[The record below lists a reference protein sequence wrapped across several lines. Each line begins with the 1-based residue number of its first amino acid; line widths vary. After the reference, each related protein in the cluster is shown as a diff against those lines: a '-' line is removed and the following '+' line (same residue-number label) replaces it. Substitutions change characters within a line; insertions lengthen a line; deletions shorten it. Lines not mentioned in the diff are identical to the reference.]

1 MRNSWPVF
9 FLRYTNVWY
18 SVKNTITLTEN
29 DLAQIQEKVLDLG
42 VEINEFRGLLVSYQA
57 KIRRTLLLADS
68 YSKTGD
74 ELL

>member
-1 MRNSWPVF
+1 M
-9 FLRYTNVWY
+9 
-18 SVKNTITLTEN
+18 KNTITLTEN
-29 DLAQIQEKVLDLG
+29 DLAQIQKKVLDLG